1 MANVKDATP
10 LQKIAG
16 PILTCAA
23 SVAGFYHVFL
33 TFVYYIFDTSNIAF
47 YNARLML
54 LGIVAACAVVYVA
67 AALISKTNRAE
78 VMKGKILG
86 FFCWEQVLLILLG
99 VLYIVSMVSM
109 NRIYVGDWIR
119 ANQGGLIDGGVSI
132 LILFPLGRQL
142 VKDDH
147 RLFRKIAMNVTHV
160 LVLGLAVLLGWVTVQ
175 ILQEKTVLLPRGA
188 IYMNDGMRLILNSNP
203 NTGSMYIAVF
213 LIVAVCMLI
222 WAKPVWLRILYA
234 LSAIVFYINVTLTN
248 SRAPYMSIMAAFA
261 AIATVCAYTCVRGSN
276 AKRALAA
283 VISAVIVVLIL
294 SAARDGTYSFYK
306 WCVGKGGEGTDEI
319 RKIDVVEDE
328 SMADR
333 YHMWGL
339 SLKVMVQDTRTFLLG
354 VSHAGSRPF
363 LTQANDGMDTF
374 YSHNQFIEMGLC
386 YGIFGFIAFTAWMV
400 LIARDS
406 IRLQIPK
413 NGTVTLGAKIIPAL
427 VLAMTLN
434 NLAEAML
441 LYYGFFSG
449 SVFVFFCG
457 MTAGKAEGLRMRPVK
472 QVWNSVFHNA

>member
-142 VKDDH
+142 AKDDH

-188 IYMNDGMRLILNSNP
+188 IYMNDNMRLILNSNP

-248 SRAPYMSIMAAFA
+248 SRATYVSVMMAFA
-261 AIATVCAYTCVRGSN
+261 AIAAVSAYTYVRGS
-276 AKRALAA
+276 KRIRLFISIASFAA
-283 VISAVIVVLIL
+283 VVFLMSVM
-294 SAARDGTYSFYK
+294 RDGTFSFYK
-306 WCVGKGGEGTDEI
+306 WCI
-319 RKIDVVEDE
+319 RKEGSNKEKKMEIF
-328 SMADR
+328 ADGFNGR
-333 YHMWGL
+333 FDIWL
-339 SLKVMVQDTRTFLLG
+339 RSLKIMVQDMRTFFIG
-354 VSHAGSRPF
+354 VSHAGSQVF
-363 LTQANDGMDTF
+363 LGAETF

-386 YGIFGFIAFTAWMV
+386 YGIFGFIAFTAWMA